1 MVQVSPD
8 WLGNYEGGKTGAE
21 IGRFLL
27 HRIPGVTCNRNLL
40 GLVHRKP
47 LASPGVKDTATAMG
61 TAPGAGYF
69 QRGSLFWFTIIT
81 VSFTYY
87 TVMPASGRHGSRSRT
102 GKPAGPALPAWTRVG
117 SRSCPTTWCLGL
129 SRWWWRSRRPA
140 GTPLH
145 TFVHPDPGPRWSPS
159 WGWATSR

>member
-8 WLGNYEGGKTGAE
+8 WLGNCEGGKTGAE
-21 IGRFLL
+21 IGRCLL
-27 HRIPGVTCNRNLL
+27 HRIPGVPCNRNLL

-69 QRGSLFWFTIIT
+69 QRGSLFWLTIIT

-102 GKPAGPALPAWTRVG
+102 GLPEQSLGNRLARLSLRGRGWEAGLAPQ
-117 SRSCPTTWCLGL
+117 
-129 SRWWWRSRRPA
+129 
-140 GTPLH
+140 
-145 TFVHPDPGPRWSPS
+145 PGV
-159 WGWATSR
+159 